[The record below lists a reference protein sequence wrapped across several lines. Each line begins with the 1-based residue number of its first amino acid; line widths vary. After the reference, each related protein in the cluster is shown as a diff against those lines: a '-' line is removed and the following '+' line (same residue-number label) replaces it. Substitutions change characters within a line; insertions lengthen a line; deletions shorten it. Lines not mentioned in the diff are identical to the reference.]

1 MSSSNNYDFPKTI
14 ALLEARVAKL
24 EAIIARQSEQ
34 LEKLVGSMHLEQI
47 PEIDFDAE
55 YVPRDRQPGAY
66 YFEIDRC
73 PEVAYAMLLKVIK
86 LLRRPNVNVD
96 KWIAQGFMHVCDD
109 SDFLFTVR
117 VYRFCGEPL
126 RLPLME
132 GDEGY
137 YLVEEGQQTDG
148 IFQSSVG
155 RALIE
160 IRPTH
165 SCLKNMNLFESWAK
179 TLESGVEDLYDHLG
193 MEDFTEHGLLPICP
207 KHASSPQCDWISV
220 QDDLDF
226 KKECE
231 YIGQHDAMYSLR
243 KAYCSDSDEQ
253 FSSW

>member
-1 MSSSNNYDFPKTI
+1 MSSSSTCEFTKTI
-14 ALLEARVAKL
+14 ALLEARVAEL
-24 EAIIARQSEQ
+24 EATVARQSEQ
-34 LEKLVGSMHLEQI
+34 LEKLVGSKHLDQI
-47 PEIDFDAE
+47 PNIEFGAE
-55 YVPRDRQPGAY
+55 YVPRDRHSDAH

-132 GDEGY
+132 GDECY

-155 RALIE
+155 RALVE
-160 IRPTH
+160 IRPTY
-165 SCLKNMNLFESWAK
+165 SCYKNMNLFKSWAN
-179 TLESGVEDLYDHLG
+179 TLESGLEDLYDHLG
-193 MEDFTEHGLLPICP
+193 MEDFTEHGLLPIGP
-207 KHASSPQCDWISV
+207 KNASNPSCEWISI
-220 QDDLDF
+220 DEGASDF
-226 KKECE
+226 QNECE
-231 YIGQHDAMYSLR
+231 YIGHHDAMYSLR
-243 KAYCSDSDEQ
+243 KAYCLDQ
-253 FSSW
+253 FSGW